1 MPSFVGG
8 SGALYLGDIN
18 YNPNGIYY
26 IAADGGC
33 ANDDIS
39 SGVSLYNQWNINYAF
54 SPEFN
59 APYNMGFFYG
69 QGCPGIL
76 QANVNFYADPYNE
89 NFADWGV
96 YYKVGT
102 TGTETLIDNLASS
115 RATYDEC
122 VESVITVSTKAGLGQ
137 SGNTVYVGIR
147 KIGKAATPANYDAV
161 LGGGGCPNTL
171 NYDYGGTYDY
181 PGSCP
186 GQYSDF
192 LESGISMKF
201 SITVAVNKS
210 GYVVTC

>member
-1 MPSFVGG
+1 MPTFLAG
-8 SGALYLGDIN
+8 SGPLYLGDTN
-18 YNPNGIYY
+18 YNLSSLIYVVS
-26 IAADGGC
+26 DNGC
-33 ANDDIS
+33 AIDDFS
-39 SGVSLYNQWNINYAF
+39 GGVSLYHQWNINYAF
-54 SPEFN
+54 SPDFG

-76 QANVNFYADPYNE
+76 DVGVNFYADPYNE

-96 YYKVGT
+96 YYKTGT
-102 TGTETLIDNLASS
+102 TGTETLIDNLASG
-115 RATYDEC
+115 RATYDDC
-122 VESVITVSTKAGLGQ
+122 VQYTNTVSTKAGLGQ

-147 KIGKAATPANYDAV
+147 KIGKAATPAYYDAIS
-161 LGGGGCPNTL
+161 GGLGCPNTL

-192 LESGISMKF
+192 LESSTSYKVR
-201 SITVAVNKS
+201 ITVAVDKS